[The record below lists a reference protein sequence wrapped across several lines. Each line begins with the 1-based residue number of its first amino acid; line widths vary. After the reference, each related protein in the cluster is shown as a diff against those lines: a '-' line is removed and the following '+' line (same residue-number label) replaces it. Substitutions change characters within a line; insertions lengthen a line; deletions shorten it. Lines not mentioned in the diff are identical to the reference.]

1 MAPLLDVRGLRTS
14 FFIRSGE
21 LNVLDGVTLQ
31 IEPREV
37 LGLVGETGSGK
48 SVTAYSIM
56 RLLKAPGR
64 VVGGEVRWDGQ
75 DLLPLPDEDMDQE
88 IRGRE
93 IAMIF
98 QNPREALNPLMSVG
112 RQLTQVLEIRQG
124 MSRQA
129 AQEEAIRLLRSVHIA
144 DPERRLRSYPH
155 ELSGGTAQR
164 VMIALALSCHPRLL
178 IADEPTTGL
187 DVTTQYQIVQLL
199 LELRVRTGMAILL
212 ITHDLALA
220 AELCDRVAVLYA
232 GRMAE
237 TGSLR
242 NLFRWPRHPYT
253 SALLASRPR
262 LGMTGDIPTI
272 PGSVANLMHP
282 PSGCRFHP
290 RCPNATEVCTDR
302 QPGLAS
308 MPPGQMV
315 ACHNPVALQEEA
327 AAGG

>member
-1 MAPLLDVRGLRTS
+1 MALLDVRDLRTS
-14 FFIRSGE
+14 FFVRSGE
-21 LNVLDGVTLQ
+21 LGVLDGVTLE
-31 IEPREV
+31 IEPGEV

-48 SVTAYSIM
+48 SVTAYSII
-56 RLLKAPGR
+56 RLLKTPGR
-64 VVGGEVRWDGQ
+64 VVSGEVRWDGQ
-75 DLLPLPDEDMDQE
+75 DLLPLPEEEMEQL
-88 IRGRE
+88 IRGRQ

-98 QNPREALNPLMSVG
+98 QNPREALDPLMTVG
-112 RQLTQVLEIRQG
+112 RQLTQVLEIRQS
-124 MSRQA
+124 MSR
-129 AQEEAIRLLRSVHIA
+129 EEASREAVRLLKSVHIA
-144 DPERRLRSYPH
+144 DPQRRLRSYPH

-199 LELRVRTGMAILL
+199 RELRERTGMAILL

-232 GRMAE
+232 GRIAE
-237 TGSLR
+237 VGPMQ

-253 SALLASRPR
+253 SALLGSRPR

-272 PGSVANLMHP
+272 PGNVANLMNP

-290 RCPNATEVCTDR
+290 RCPNATDVCAEQ
-302 QPGLAS
+302 QPALAS
-308 MPPGQMV
+308 MPPGQIV
-315 ACHNPVALQEEA
+315 ACHNPVSLKEGIAV
-327 AAGG
+327 GG